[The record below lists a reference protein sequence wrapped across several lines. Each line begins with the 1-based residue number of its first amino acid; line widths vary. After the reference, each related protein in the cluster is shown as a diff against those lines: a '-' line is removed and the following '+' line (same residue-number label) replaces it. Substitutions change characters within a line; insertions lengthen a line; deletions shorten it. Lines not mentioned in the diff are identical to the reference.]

1 MPSPELV
8 GRALELGTLDEV
20 VRSGGAVVLSGPPG
34 IGKSRLVLEAERSG
48 LDRGMTVLTATG
60 VQSETNL
67 PFAGLHQ
74 LLHPILDKTNG
85 LPDTQANAL
94 RAAFGEGAE
103 AKPDVFMIGL
113 GTLNVLDEQAGEA
126 GLVAIAEDAQW
137 LDQGTGAVLAF
148 VARRLGSHRVSLV
161 VGIRA
166 GFASPLG
173 DIGITEIPL
182 AGLDDEA
189 ATALLD
195 RVAPDLEATVRS
207 RLLAEAAGNPL
218 ALVELP
224 SALASEQRSGT
235 VALPDILPM
244 TERLERAFSA
254 RAEDLPAVTRSQ
266 LLVTA
271 LNDTGDV
278 GEILAASATIAGEG
292 EVAHS
297 LELATAAGLI
307 DLDANDVRFR
317 HPLVRSAIAQGASA
331 ADRRAAHAA
340 LATVLGDQHD
350 RRAWHLA
357 ASVLGTDEKIAAELE
372 SAAGRAE
379 RRGANDA
386 AVAALE
392 RAAELSA
399 DPGVRGRRLMRASDL
414 AFELGRRDLLHRLL
428 ERAELLDLGEVERG
442 RVTWIKEMTAQ
453 RILGTEEIHSLVD
466 VAERARKLGDRD
478 LAIDLV
484 WLVAQRCYWSAP
496 ADEARARVLEAAA
509 GLGSIDSDLR
519 LLATVA
525 YAAPLERGREVLAA
539 VRVAPADLDGDPE
552 AARLAGTAAA
562 VVGEFA
568 LAAPA
573 LAASATGLRARGRL
587 GHLARVLVLEGWA
600 ASHLGDWTL
609 AVPAAEEAGAFAAEA
624 REPLWAAG
632 AKVVQAQIAA
642 WRGDIDDVDRY
653 TAEVERVALPFR
665 VNFLLAAVQVARG
678 MSTLGSGSHDEAFE
692 HLRRLFDRADPAY
705 HPMISSLAIGD
716 LAEAA
721 LHAGREDEARP
732 IDPRVRKARGA
743 GRLATAPPRHAI
755 RPCSPRRR
763 G

>member
-1 MPSPELV
+1 
-8 GRALELGTLDEV
+8 
-20 VRSGGAVVLSGPPG
+20 
-34 IGKSRLVLEAERSG
+34 
-48 LDRGMTVLTATG
+48 MTVLTATG

-103 AKPDVFMIGL
+103 ATPDVFMIGL

-278 GEILAASATIAGEG
+278 GEILAA
-292 EVAHS
+292 
-297 LELATAAGLI
+297 
-307 DLDANDVRFR
+307 
-317 HPLVRSAIAQGASA
+317 
-331 ADRRAAHAA
+331 
-340 LATVLGDQHD
+340 
-350 RRAWHLA
+350 
-357 ASVLGTDEKIAAELE
+357 
-372 SAAGRAE
+372 
-379 RRGANDA
+379 
-386 AVAALE
+386 
-392 RAAELSA
+392 
-399 DPGVRGRRLMRASDL
+399 
-414 AFELGRRDLLHRLL
+414 
-428 ERAELLDLGEVERG
+428 
-442 RVTWIKEMTAQ
+442 
-453 RILGTEEIHSLVD
+453 
-466 VAERARKLGDRD
+466 
-478 LAIDLV
+478 
-484 WLVAQRCYWSAP
+484 
-496 ADEARARVLEAAA
+496 
-509 GLGSIDSDLR
+509 
-519 LLATVA
+519 
-525 YAAPLERGREVLAA
+525 
-539 VRVAPADLDGDPE
+539 
-552 AARLAGTAAA
+552 AARS
-562 VVGEFA
+562 
-568 LAAPA
+568 P
-573 LAASATGLRARGRL
+573 ARGR
-587 GHLARVLVLEGWA
+587 
-600 ASHLGDWTL
+600 
-609 AVPAAEEAGAFAAEA
+609 
-624 REPLWAAG
+624 
-632 AKVVQAQIAA
+632 
-642 WRGDIDDVDRY
+642 WRTR
-653 TAEVERVALPFR
+653 
-665 VNFLLAAVQVARG
+665 
-678 MSTLGSGSHDEAFE
+678 
-692 HLRRLFDRADPAY
+692 
-705 HPMISSLAIGD
+705 SS
-716 LAEAA
+716 
-721 LHAGREDEARP
+721 
-732 IDPRVRKARGA
+732 
-743 GRLATAPPRHAI
+743 
-755 RPCSPRRR
+755 SPRPRD
-763 G
+763 